1 MAIVK
6 FVSDKDY
13 QVFIDMEFVGKVTPN
28 SMLKVTL
35 ETGGYFIQV
44 KDQDGNRIKEYDLE
58 IKSSDNQ
65 LLQKIDGI
73 NNNLDETLENL
84 KNDSSL
90 VFNCDRASFC
100 HNGLYGFVDKKFNIV
115 IPPVYYSVNEFADDK
130 AFVVRDFPEGRK
142 TTMIDSDGNMFFNR
156 WFDYIGETDNTIL
169 LGIDNKIIVY
179 SKTKYDKIAEFFNA
193 GYDHKESLVPVYK
206 KVGDYNFYGFI
217 DFDGKEA
224 IPFIFNNVGNFDK
237 KGEADVV
244 FLGRE
249 VKMNST
255 GYYKER
261 EDGHYYKTS
270 WNGDLQGLDGIFEL
284 MPNPCCY
291 DTGETS
297 WHFSPIW
304 NDYKWIVRVITKDY
318 NKRVIKE
325 ANFNCDYVLRAG
337 TGYWI
342 CKQDG
347 KVLVLI
353 ANIYNNGVEEFT
365 FDADDVEPVFD
376 INENLQGDD
385 IITSRTFI
393 VKKNN
398 KYGVYN
404 ILGEVTIP
412 IEYDE
417 IIPYGPYEFA
427 VRKAKKYGVFKD
439 FKLTALIYDNVTE
452 HINSN
457 NVYNGLLLEK
467 SGRYGLLKT
476 WSTIPPIY
484 NSIDS
489 HGDRNIVSLNG
500 KYGIIDDDNKEVLP
514 IKYDMIVPL
523 GDYYFK
529 VKTEKGWSLGY
540 IQHGIIY
547 PNIFDDISFLS
558 EHEQWLDI
566 FLIKAKD
573 NFGCINNKGELILP
587 IDYDKVKLDS
597 SFYTPRVIS
606 ILTYKDG
613 KVGFCD
619 ITYFYNDTYYCKR
632 TGTYHFEYIYNVE
645 PQFDEC
651 VLQRNKNAVLGNYY
665 MHYAAVKKNGK
676 WGILDQ
682 KPRRLTYYAITA
694 NIEDESQPNLIDLD
708 YKYNSLEELEN
719 DADSEFQRRYDKY
732 YQPWE
737 LHKDRSG
744 KYWIIKKGAII
755 EEPSYTF
762 PHK

>member
-1 MAIVK
+1 MAVVK
-6 FVSDKDY
+6 FVSDKDC
-13 QVFIDMEFVGKVTPN
+13 QIFIDMELAGKVTSD

-35 ETGGYFIQV
+35 EAGGYFIQV
-44 KDQDGNRIKEYDLE
+44 KDEDGNLIKEYDLE
-58 IKSSDNQ
+58 IDPSDNQ
-65 LLQKIDGI
+65 LLQKMDGVDNKLDDTI
-73 NNNLDETLENL
+73 RNLM
-84 KNDSSL
+84 NDSSL
-90 VFNCDRASFC
+90 VFHCDRASFS
-100 HNGLYGFVDKKFNIV
+100 HNGLYGFVDKKLNVV
-115 IPPVYYSVNEFADDK
+115 IPPIYFSVNEFVDDK

-156 WFDYIGETDNTIL
+156 WFDFIGESDETIL
-169 LGIDNKIIVY
+169 LGIDNRIFVY
-179 SKTKYDKIAEFFNA
+179 SKTKCNKIAEYYNA
-193 GYDHKESLVPVYK
+193 GYDHKYPIVPVYK
-206 KVGDYNFYGFI
+206 KVGARHFYGYI
-217 DFDGKEA
+217 DFNGKEA
-224 IPFIFNNVGNFDK
+224 IPFIFNNVGNFNER
-237 KGEADVV
+237 GVADVI

-249 VKMNST
+249 VKINST

-297 WHFSPIW
+297 WHFVPIW

-325 ANFNCDYVLRAG
+325 ANFNCDYVLRAE

-417 IIPYGPYEFA
+417 IIPFGPYEFA

-484 NSIDS
+484 DSIDS

-500 KYGIIDDDNKEVLP
+500 KYGIVDDDNKEVLP

-547 PNIFDDISFLS
+547 RTSFDDIYRISEKNKRINSVFLVK
-558 EHEQWLDI
+558 EGDQY
-566 FLIKAKD
+566 
-573 NFGCINNKGELILP
+573 GCINNHGEIIIPIEYSSIYFDSDYYPVTVSFLI
-587 IDYDKVKLDS
+587 
-597 SFYTPRVIS
+597 F
-606 ILTYKDG
+606 KDN
-613 KVGFCD
+613 KVGFGV
-619 ITYFYNDTYYCKR
+619 YYSSYLLKR
-632 TGTYHFEYIYNVE
+632 NREYIYYVE

-651 VLQRNKNAVLGNYY
+651 VLLENSNSVLNAFH
-665 MHYAAVKKNGK
+665 MPYAAVRKGEK

-682 KPRRLTYYAITA
+682 MPRDVTYKAI
-694 NIEDESQPNLIDLD
+694 ELNLEEVNKTNWDDLD
-708 YKYNSLEELEN
+708 FKYNSLDELKDDAEN
-719 DADSEFQRRYDKY
+719 ELKRRFDY
-732 YQPWE
+732 YYHPWTIRTNSQGE
-737 LHKDRSG
+737 D
-744 KYWIIKKGAII
+744 YIVIKEAEK
-755 EEPSYTF
+755 
-762 PHK
+762 